1 MKLTN
6 LEKVELENLINGK
19 TKTKDKLLINLIS
32 IINEDKNIL
41 KKLLALLN

>member
-1 MKLTN
+1 MKLTT
-6 LEKVELENLINGK
+6 LEKVELENLIKGK

>member
-6 LEKVELENLINGK
+6 LEKVELENLIICK
-19 TKTKDKLLINLIS
+19 TKTKDKLLENLIS
-32 IINEDKNIL
+32 LINKDKNIL